1 MSKVKSRSW
10 LRVAAAVA
18 VAGLAVAAC
27 GTVKMGAAAITGNN
41 SISSASLTAEVA
53 NLNAAYTADE
63 AKGVKPQRAVG
74 QEAQQVLTWMILFRI
89 YDQVATRNHI
99 YVTPTEADRQL
110 AQLTTE
116 AASSKVSLTE
126 YVTAGGAVPPN
137 LLPQLGQYFA
147 ILSRL
152 EGRIDGGKTPTTTA
166 GQDKVESAVTHNQ
179 CLAAK
184 ELGVTVNPQYGVWD
198 YRTYS
203 VVSAPPTL
211 AAAPTPSAAK
221 TPALTKAPC

>member
-10 LRVAAAVA
+10 LRVAAAVV

-27 GTVKMGAAAITGNN
+27 GTVKMGAAAITGSN

-53 NLNAAYTADE
+53 NLNAAYKADE

-74 QEAQQVLTWMILFRI
+74 QEAQQVLTWLILFRI
-89 YDQVATRNHI
+89 YDQVAARNHI

-110 AQLTTE
+110 AELTSE
-116 AASSKVSLTE
+116 AASNKVTLTE

-152 EGRIDGGKTPTTTA
+152 EGRIDGGKSPTTTA
-166 GQDKVESAVTHNQ
+166 GQDKVQTAVAHQQ

-184 ELGVTVNPQYGVWD
+184 DLSVTVNPQFGVWD

-211 AAAPTPSAAK
+211 AAAPTPSVAK

>member
-10 LRVAAAVA
+10 LRVAAAV
-18 VAGLAVAAC
+18 VVVGLAVAAC
-27 GTVKMGAAAITGNN
+27 GTVKMGAAAITGNS

-53 NLNAAYTADE
+53 NLNAAYKADE

-74 QEAQQVLTWMILFRI
+74 QEAQQVLTWLILFRI
-89 YDQVATRNHI
+89 YDQVAARNHI

-110 AQLTTE
+110 AELTSE
-116 AASSKVSLTE
+116 AASNKVTLTE
-126 YVTAGGAVPPN
+126 YATAGGAVPPN
-137 LLPQLGQYFA
+137 LLPQLGTYFA

-152 EGRIDGGKTPTTTA
+152 EGRIDGGKAPTTTA
-166 GQDKVESAVTHNQ
+166 GQDKVQSAVAHQQ

-184 ELGVTVNPQYGVWD
+184 DLSVTVNPQFGVWD

-211 AAAPTPSAAK
+211 AAVPTPSVAK

>member
-10 LRVAAAVA
+10 LRAAAAVA
-18 VAGLAVAAC
+18 VAGLAVSAC

-41 SISSASLTAEVA
+41 SISSASLTAQVA
-53 NLNAAYTADE
+53 NLNAAYGADK
-63 AKGVKPQRAVG
+63 AKGIKPQRAVG

-89 YDQVATRNHI
+89 GDQVAVRNKI
-99 YVTPTEADRQL
+99 YVTTAQADSQQNQL
-110 AQLTTE
+110 SDQAK
-116 AASSKVSLTE
+116 ASKVTLNE
-126 YVTAGGAVPPN
+126 YASAGGALPPD
-137 LLPQLGQYFA
+137 LIQQYAQYVA
-147 ILSRL
+147 IISRL
-152 EGRIDGGKTPTTTA
+152 EGRITGGKPPTTTA
-166 GQDKVESAVTHNQ
+166 EQAKINSAVAHDQ

-184 ELGVTVNPQYGVWD
+184 DLGLTVNPQYGVWD

-221 TPALTKAPC
+221 TPVLTKAPC